1 MNQSPLKKDLKN
13 KNNNKNDKGLSD
25 NKLKN
30 IDKKK
35 LDILKTK

>member
-35 LDILKTK
+35 PDILKTK